1 MLSDDDKTPPVMT
14 LGTDGAKTPRPLY
27 VVPRRPPA
35 GRPPGALSFAEMVE
49 RITDEVQRRATADLE
64 RKHAEVTAV
73 RAEVAALRSE
83 LTALRTELTSDF
95 RTALGLGIAAVMMNA
110 LVIVASLAASG
121 MLPARGVGLV
131 LVALTAVFVGAARLA
146 SRRRSLAR

>member
-1 MLSDDDKTPPVMT
+1 MLSDDEKTPPLVT
-14 LGTDGAKTPRPLY
+14 PGVDGARTPRPLY

-35 GRPPGALSFAEMVE
+35 GRPPGALSFSEMVE
-49 RITDEVQRRATADLE
+49 RITDEVQARATTDLE
-64 RKHAEVTAV
+64 RKHAALRAEVTAV
-73 RAEVAALRSE
+73 RAELNAVRA
-83 LTALRTELTSDF
+83 ELTSDF

-121 MLPARGVGLV
+121 MLPARRVGLV

-146 SRRRSLAR
+146 ARRRSLAR

>member
-14 LGTDGAKTPRPLY
+14 LGTDGAKTPRPMY

-64 RKHAEVTAV
+64 RKHAEM
-73 RAEVAALRSE
+73 RAEVTALRAG
-83 LTALRTELTSDF
+83 LAALRTELTSDF

-146 SRRRSLAR
+146 TRRRSLAR